1 MLLGHKQLVFS
12 WPHTRIY
19 HAPCYAVIHS
29 ECFCYEDWKISVSH
43 VFSPQKVDET
53 TKTGL
58 VQIPHLT
65 ISENDNPSRFAR
77 KWPDILRLAET
88 VGFRFCLFTCFYFH
102 VNWQKEKRAVSLSFQ
117 KITFPAEFWQFVC
130 LFVCLFCR
138 GLFTGLVHTKTIPPP
153 SVLVNGVLKCD
164 VIILKTFPFELNGHA
179 IYTAAVRTCVKFQ
192 IVNVILNESEDREDW
207 SFIQSRHTN
216 FSYFVSV
223 PNFSWQALNRRV

>member
-138 GLFTGLVHTKTIPPP
+138 GLFTGLVHTKTIST
-153 SVLVNGVLKCD
+153 SVSIGERSSKVWRHH
-164 VIILKTFPFELNGHA
+164 FE
-179 IYTAAVRTCVKFQ
+179 
-192 IVNVILNESEDREDW
+192 
-207 SFIQSRHTN
+207 N
-216 FSYFVSV
+216 FSIRIERSCDIYSCCKNVCKISD
-223 PNFSWQALNRRV
+223 S